1 MFSKGV
7 PSAKLI
13 LHNDLD
19 MKNDSTPTRQNGEAI
34 NGVND
39 SSSVIKNHVR
49 TRLTGIE
56 VTWSEDDSRM
66 TQMGG
71 LAYFVNFL
79 KATGLFD
86 HLVATCPLVYQS
98 NNAPK
103 KRDVLG
109 MMLLSV
115 LSGQTRYAH
124 MSSLGRD
131 KVDASL
137 LKMSQIPSED
147 SVRSGLGKMVEDE
160 QGRAKTDQW
169 LDQCFEQL
177 CEGSLEVPW
186 VLDVDVTV
194 KPLYGKQEG
203 AVLGYNPA
211 KPGRP
216 SHAYHSFWVGHLRLC
231 LGVQVR
237 PGNETSGSFG
247 LGSLL
252 TWLKNC
258 PADRL
263 PEFVRGDIG
272 YGTER
277 WMQELEA
284 LRLAFLFK
292 LKQTKGV
299 KELIALIEHE
309 NQWSSSIG
317 GWQYCESTLKLSG
330 WTRSRRVVIYRRVH
344 HRRSPKKKP
353 ALVGELVG
361 EQEPPPQGEL
371 LFPDLVEEG
380 ELSYEYAIY
389 VTSLDEPADKIRA
402 LYNPRG
408 DNENCYDESKNQW
421 GWGGFTLKDLARSEL
436 MARFIAL
443 IYNWWSIYVKLVDEE
458 VAREAITSRPLYLMH
473 VAKVTT
479 HQSTQTLVVFC
490 AHAQMKRIKQNL
502 EDAAQRLKDW
512 AALTAEQL
520 KQASVW
526 KRIIAHILVHHQ
538 TVGGGCCRAPP
549 KITAQI

>member
-1 MFSKGV
+1 MLPSKLV
-7 PSAKLI
+7 LRNN
-13 LHNDLD
+13 LE
-19 MKNDSTPTRQNGEAI
+19 MKTDSTLIRQNGEAI

-39 SSSVIKNHVR
+39 SSSETKNHPQ
-49 TRLTGIE
+49 TILKGIE

-86 HLVATCPLVYQS
+86 HLVEACPLAYES
-98 NNAPK
+98 NNAPQ

-109 MMLLSV
+109 TMLLSV

-131 KVDASL
+131 KLDASL
-137 LKMSQIPSED
+137 LEMNKIPSED
-147 SVRSGLGKMVEDE
+147 SVRAGLAKMVGSE
-160 QGRAKTDQW
+160 QAWETTKQW
-169 LDQCFEQL
+169 LDQCFGQV

-194 KPLYGKQEG
+194 KLLYGKQEG
-203 AVLGYNPA
+203 SVVGYNPT

-216 SHAYHSFWVGHLRLC
+216 SHAYHSFWVGRLRLC

-247 LGSLL
+247 LGDLL
-252 TWLKNC
+252 TWLKDC
-258 PADRL
+258 PADRR
-263 PEFVRGDIG
+263 PKFVRGDIG

-284 LRLAFLFK
+284 LCLAFLFK

-299 KELIALIEHE
+299 KELIALIERQS
-309 NQWSSSIG
+309 QWSRSLG
-317 GWQYCESTLKLSG
+317 GWQYCESTLQLQG
-330 WTRSRRVVIYRRVH
+330 WTCSRRVVVYRRVH
-344 HRRSPKKKP
+344 HRKFPKNKP
-353 ALVGELVG
+353 ALVGELTG
-361 EQEPPPQGEL
+361 EQEPEQGEL
-371 LFPDLVEEG
+371 LFPELVEEG
-380 ELSYEYAIY
+380 ELIYEYAIY
-389 VTSLDEPADKIRA
+389 VTSLDEPADQIRA
-402 LYNPRG
+402 LYNARG
-408 DNENCYDESKNQW
+408 DNENCYDELKNQW

-443 IYNWWSIYVKLVDEE
+443 IYNWWSVYIKLVDEQ
-458 VAREAITSRPLYLMH
+458 VAREAITSRPLFLMH
-473 VAKVTT
+473 VGKIST
-479 HQSTQTLVVFC
+479 HQSTQTLVLFC
-490 AHAQMKRIKQNL
+490 AHTEMQQIKRKL
-502 EDAAQRLKDW
+502 EAAAERLANW
-512 AALTAEQL
+512 ASLTAEQL
-520 KQASVW
+520 KLTSVW
-526 KRIIAHILVHHQ
+526 KRIIGHILAHHK
-538 TVGGGCCRAPP
+538 TVGDGICSSPP